1 MGRKTG
7 KQIFETV
14 LLPLI
19 NNKVKVKNII
29 LNSDPEF
36 NFEVCDAKWM
46 KKGQAFEDKDG
57 FFWGV
62 GAVDYENNIVYASRP
77 SALAILEYGDIIE
90 IQLPTFRSGTPKS
103 VEGEELAKIQADQI
117 TITPIIW
124 LLESVPS
131 ERRPYGEP
139 QDEIFDFTF
148 FCLERYSFEDHFNDQ
163 RHVEGIYP
171 MKQLGSSLID
181 GIDSV
186 DSVGIERESAVQ
198 QLELSRFGSES
209 DKGFER
215 YILSID
221 LSGMR
226 YKVKVKI
233 EEQLCCC

>member
-7 KQIFETV
+7 KQIFEMV
-14 LLPLI
+14 LLPLLD
-19 NNKVKVKNII
+19 NTVKVKSTI
-29 LNSDPEF
+29 LDDYPIY
-36 NFEVCDAKWM
+36 NFEVCDPKWI
-46 KKGQAFEDKDG
+46 KAGQSFEDENG
-57 FFWGV
+57 LFWLV
-62 GAVDYENNIVYASRP
+62 NSVDYETKTISANKP
-77 SALAILEYGDIIE
+77 SEPAILNYGDSILIKS
-90 IQLPTFRSGTPKS
+90 PSFRSGTPLS
-103 VEGEELAKIQADQI
+103 VEGEELAKIQADQL
-117 TITPIIW
+117 TETPLIW
-124 LLESVPS
+124 LLESTTS

-163 RHVEGIYP
+163 RHIEGIYP
-171 MKQLGSSLID
+171 MKQMGNSLID

-186 DSVGIERESAVQ
+186 DSVGIERIGSANQ
-198 QLELSRFGSES
+198 MELSRFGKES

-226 YKVKVKI
+226 YKIKVKI

>member
-7 KQIFETV
+7 KQVFETV

-19 NNKVKVKNII
+19 NNKVKVKTII

-46 KKGQAFEDKDG
+46 KAGQAFEDKDG
-57 FFWGV
+57 LFWSV
-62 GAVDYENNIVYASRP
+62 VNVDYENNIVYANRP
-77 SALAILEYGDIIE
+77 SALALLEYGDVIE
-90 IQLPTFRSGTPKS
+90 IQMPTFRSGTPKS

-148 FCLERYSFEDHFNDQ
+148 FCLERYSFSDHFNDQ
-163 RHVEGIYP
+163 RHIEGIYP

-186 DSVGIERESAVQ
+186 DSVGIERTTSVQ

>member
-7 KQIFETV
+7 KQVFET
-14 LLPLI
+14 LLLTLI
-19 NNKVKVKNII
+19 DNKVKVKTII

-46 KKGQAFEDKDG
+46 KKGQSFEDKDG

-62 GAVDYENNIVYASRP
+62 SNVDYENNIVYATRP
-77 SALAILEYGDIIE
+77 SALALLSYGDTIL
-90 IQLPTFRSGTPKS
+90 IQMPSFRSGTPIS

-117 TITPIIW
+117 TITPLIW
-124 LLESVPS
+124 LLESTQS

-163 RHVEGIYP
+163 RHIEGIYP
-171 MKQLGSSLID
+171 MKQLGNSLID
-181 GIDSV
+181 GIDSL
-186 DSVGIERESAVQ
+186 DSVGIERTSSVQ
-198 QLELSRFGSES
+198 NLELSRFAKE
-209 DKGFER
+209 KENGFEK

-226 YKVKVKI
+226 FKLKVKI

>member
-7 KQIFETV
+7 KQVFET
-14 LLPLI
+14 LLLTLI
-19 NNKVKVKNII
+19 DNKVKVKTII

-46 KKGQAFEDKDG
+46 KKGQSFEDKDG

-62 GAVDYENNIVYASRP
+62 SNVDYENNIVYATRP
-77 SALAILEYGDIIE
+77 SALALLSYGDTIL
-90 IQLPTFRSGTPKS
+90 IQMPSFRSGTPIS

-117 TITPIIW
+117 TITPLIW
-124 LLESVPS
+124 LLESTQS

-163 RHVEGIYP
+163 RHIEGIYP
-171 MKQLGSSLID
+171 MKQLGNSLID
-181 GIDSV
+181 GIDSL
-186 DSVGIERESAVQ
+186 DSVGIERTSSVQ
-198 QLELSRFGSES
+198 NLELSRFGKENEN
-209 DKGFER
+209 GFIR
-215 YILSID
+215 YVLSID

-226 YKVKVKI
+226 FKLKVKI

>member
-7 KQIFETV
+7 KQVFETL

-19 NNKVKVKNII
+19 NNKVKVKTII

-46 KKGQAFEDKDG
+46 KKGQSFEDKDG
-57 FFWGV
+57 NFWGV
-62 GAVDYENNIVYASRP
+62 ANVDYENNIVYATRP
-77 SALAILEYGDIIE
+77 SALALLSYGDTII
-90 IQLPTFRSGTPKS
+90 IQMPSFRSGTPIS

-117 TITPIIW
+117 TVTPLIW
-124 LLESVPS
+124 LLESTQS

-163 RHVEGIYP
+163 RHIEGIYP
-171 MKQLGSSLID
+171 MKQLGNSLID
-181 GIDSV
+181 GIDSF
-186 DSVGIERESAVQ
+186 DSVGIERTSSVQ
-198 QLELSRFGSES
+198 NLELSRFGKENES
-209 DKGFER
+209 GFIR
-215 YILSID
+215 YVLSID

-226 YKVKVKI
+226 FKLKVKI